1 MAFKIEDFGT
11 WVAEKTGMS
20 SDLVRDDSEKQRIIQ
35 AGAEAKQ
42 MEMQGSAQQP
52 PQLQAVQ

>member
-1 MAFKIEDFGT
+1 MGFKIEDFGT

-20 SDLVRDDSEKQRIIQ
+20 SELVRDDVEKKQIIQ

-42 MEMQGSAQQP
+42 MEMGIQAEE
-52 PQLQAVQ
+52 PQLQVVQ